1 MEEDKKKKQK
11 VRRNMKIGL
20 LLFFILV
27 IGYFALQPNSETM
40 QIPKEKVQGA
50 LVGIRNR
57 YAEIREPEGVEE
69 LLEIL
74 QELEFKK
81 EHPYKALL
89 LNMMG
94 KRAVEK
100 SSFQIALFQENENWK
115 YSFKNGFIR
124 IHFSYDDIY
133 IEIEERLYRLIDD
146 GDGKYKEFIRRY
158 VSEQ

>member
-1 MEEDKKKKQK
+1 
-11 VRRNMKIGL
+11 
-20 LLFFILV
+20 
-27 IGYFALQPNSETM
+27 
-40 QIPKEKVQGA
+40 VQGA

-74 QELEFKK
+74 QELELKK
-81 EHPYKALL
+81 EHPYKAFLS
-89 LNMMG
+89 NMMG

-124 IHFSYDDIY
+124 IRFSYDDIY
-133 IEIEERLYRLIDD
+133 IEIEELYRLIDD